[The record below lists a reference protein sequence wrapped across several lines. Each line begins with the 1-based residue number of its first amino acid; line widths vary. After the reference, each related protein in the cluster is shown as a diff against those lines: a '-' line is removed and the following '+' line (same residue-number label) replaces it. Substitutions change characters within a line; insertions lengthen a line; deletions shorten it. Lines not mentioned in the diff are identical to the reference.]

1 MNTIIIRINK
11 AMPILKSQ
19 FGYPNI
25 SLLSSSSSSINN
37 NINIENTINQ
47 NNMMMMVTM
56 NASAASYHPDLHA
69 GSSSHS
75 QEPTSQTV
83 NVDEFGS
90 RNNNNRKKKG
100 NEKNIDD
107 KESKAYHAKNMDCTH
122 VQFAT

>member
-19 FGYPNI
+19 FDYPNI
-25 SLLSSSSSSINN
+25 SLLSSSSSSIIN
-37 NINIENTINQ
+37 NITIENSINQ
-47 NNMMMMVTM
+47 NNMMMTM
-56 NASAASYHPDLHA
+56 NASAASYHRDLHA

-83 NVDEFGS
+83 NVDEFGR

-100 NEKNIDD
+100 NKKNIDD
-107 KESKAYHAKNMDCTH
+107 KESKAYHTENMDCTH